1 MKSDT
6 DFADNTT
13 FRKTKKSSDK
23 MPEDEFTRGTTS
35 VYKKAKRFPTS
46 YAV

>member
-6 DFADNTT
+6 DFTDNTP